1 MPRSVIEDQLRLA
14 VLTAM
19 PLPDM
24 ALEGMVAGIPLLT
37 GENTRAGD
45 SLLDL
50 TWGPENLNPGGED
63 GRGWL

>member
-1 MPRSVIEDQLRLA
+1 VPRSVIEDQLRLA

-24 ALEGMVAGIPLLT
+24 ALEAVVAGIALLT
-37 GENTRAGD
+37 GENTSAGD
-45 SLLDL
+45 SPLDIA
-50 TWGPENLNPGGED
+50 WGPENLNPGGED